1 MNCSVLR
8 GRFRCDSSSNLQ
20 PDRAMLART
29 SGPGSDYAATMK
41 HVFSITLI
49 IMVGCASSPDP
60 PLMEELRTLAD
71 AELCDAYVKANRP
84 SMVRTEIERRM
95 IIPVDEWALIDAA
108 EISAGM
114 SFAALICSIGLPRH
128 YFFVSRVDGRGRGSI
143 QIEPTGKTVLPKDLD
158 LQSGSYVLSYLATRH
173 VRYQEKRIYIRNGI
187 VRRWE

>member
-1 MNCSVLR
+1 
-8 GRFRCDSSSNLQ
+8 
-20 PDRAMLART
+20 MLART

-60 PLMEELRTLAD
+60 PSMEELRTLAD

-95 IIPVDEWALIDAA
+95 IIPVDEWALIDAG

-114 SFAALICSIGLPRH
+114 SFAALTCSIGLPRL
-128 YFFVSRVDGRGRGSI
+128 FVYRFGGSVRGPI
-143 QIEPTGKTVLPKDLD
+143 EIEPTRKTVFRKDLD
-158 LQSGSYVLSYLATRH
+158 LQSGSYVLRYLASRH
-173 VRYQEKRIYIRNGI
+173 VRNQGKRIYIRNGI
-187 VRRWE
+187 VRSWEPWSCHSRRLCR